1 MLTRVPSTLP
11 PDIDEV
17 MFKVIGAAIEVH
29 RHLGPG
35 FLESI
40 YHRAMCLEL
49 GLRGIGFEMKKRVVV
64 AYKGQPLHGQELDL
78 VAESKVIAEVKAVSQ
93 LEEIHASQLVS
104 YLKATGLRAGLV
116 INFNSRVLKAGI
128 RRIGL

>member
-11 PDIDEV
+11 PDIEDV

-40 YHRAMCLEL
+40 YQRAMCLEL
-49 GLRGIGFEMKKRVVV
+49 DQRAIGFEKKKRVVI

-78 VAESKVIAEVKAVSQ
+78 VVESKVIVEVKAVSQ
-93 LEEIHASQLVS
+93 LEEIHGSQLVS
-104 YLKATGLRAGLV
+104 YLKATSLRAGLL
-116 INFNSRVLKAGI
+116 INFNKPVLKAGI
-128 RRIGL
+128 RRIVL

>member
-11 PDIDEV
+11 PDLDEI
-17 MFKVIGAAIEVH
+17 MFKAIGAAIEVH

-40 YHRAMCLEL
+40 YHSAMGVEL
-49 GLRGIGFEMKKRVVV
+49 GLRGIGFEQKKRVVI
-64 AYKGQPLHGQELDL
+64 AYKEQPLHTQELDL
-78 VAESKVIAEVKAVSQ
+78 LIESRLIVEVKAVAQ
-93 LEEIHASQLVS
+93 LEEIHISQIVS

-116 INFNSRVLKAGI
+116 INFNQIVLKAGI
-128 RRIGL
+128 RRIVW

>member
-35 FLESI
+35 FLKSI
-40 YHRAMCLEL
+40 YHHAMCVEL
-49 GLRGIGFEMKKRVVV
+49 DLRGIGFEQKKRVAI
-64 AYKGQPLHGQELDL
+64 AYKGQPLHGQELD
-78 VAESKVIAEVKAVSQ
+78 VIVESKVIVEVKAVRQ
-93 LEEIHASQLVS
+93 LEDIHSSQVVS
-104 YLKATGLRAGLV
+104 YLRATGLRGGLL
-116 INFNSRVLKAGI
+116 INFNNAILKAGI
-128 RRIGL
+128 RRIVW